1 VSEQGWLIELPTTVG
16 RDPYWSHLDRSSPE
30 WLSAERG
37 FFHWSYD
44 SREAMRFARKKDAED
59 FLRCYA
65 RPNYKAV
72 QPQAGIHDKMEAIVT
87 EHGWSDME
95 EPAASE
101 PPVEGQA
108 SEYLAGHKGSCRL
121 RHWDR
126 NTPCVCDCSFDPPP
140 APASTPAAPEPLCVI
155 CNKPETDDAHNQ
167 DGHNFQS
174 PAPAATQRWR
184 CKGCGEDIPEARVSE
199 PSTLL
204 NRYHNV
210 GNALEEWWCGPVV
223 PETPGKEGEARPA
236 GGTEALQ
243 G

>member
-1 VSEQGWLIELPTTVG
+1 MSEQGWLIELPTTVG
-16 RDPYWSHLDRSSPE
+16 RDPYWSHLGRSSPE

-65 RPNYKAV
+65 RADYKAV
-72 QPQAGIHDKMEAIVT
+72 QAQSVF
-87 EHGWSDME
+87 S
-95 EPAASE
+95 
-101 PPVEGQA
+101 GQT

-184 CKGCGEDIPEARVSE
+184 CKGCGEDIPEAWVSE

-236 GGTEALQ
+236 GGTEALPE
-243 G
+243 

>member
-16 RDPYWSHLDRSSPE
+16 RDPYWSHLGRSSPE

-65 RPNYKAV
+65 RADYKAV
-72 QPQAGIHDKMEAIVT
+72 QAQSVF
-87 EHGWSDME
+87 S
-95 EPAASE
+95 
-101 PPVEGQA
+101 GQT

-140 APASTPAAPEPLCVI
+140 APASTPRVEEYELQATPQGTTDAAPRSVAP
-155 CNKPETDDAHNQ
+155 PE
-167 DGHNFQS
+167 
-174 PAPAATQRWR
+174 AARRLFR
-184 CKGCGEDIPEARVSE
+184 CEGCGKETADWRPDMLQIVDGVLRHFAE
-199 PSTLL
+199 
-204 NRYHNV
+204 
-210 GNALEEWWCGPVV
+210 GKWCGPVV

-236 GGTEALQ
+236 GGTEALPE
-243 G
+243 